1 MSDATDPSDPLI
13 RQLTTIAACAAELVG
28 LVADIRHAVVQTVPA
43 LQRVAKGI
51 EERTAVAKA
60 ASERSDDLM
69 SAYLAALRRLEDDS
83 GPVPVPSPIDDDD
96 GSH

>member
-28 LVADIRHAVVQTVPA
+28 LVADIRHAVSERSDDLMSAWVQTVPA

-60 ASERSDDLM
+60 
-69 SAYLAALRRLEDDS
+69 YLAALRRLA
-83 GPVPVPSPIDDDD
+83 DDDD
-96 GSH
+96 DDKPR